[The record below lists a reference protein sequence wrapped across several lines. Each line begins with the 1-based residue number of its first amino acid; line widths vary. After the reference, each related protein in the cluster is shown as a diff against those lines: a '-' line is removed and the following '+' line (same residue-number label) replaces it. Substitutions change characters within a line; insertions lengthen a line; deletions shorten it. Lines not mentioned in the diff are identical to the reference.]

1 MKFAA
6 ITAENSWYFRDL
18 QRAAQLLD
26 SEFHCV
32 SFNDINSRIDGISET
47 VSFATN
53 QLDAIDA
60 VLVRSMPPGSLEQV
74 VFRMNALQQLAESG
88 MPVVNPP
95 RSMEIA
101 IDKYLC
107 LARLQTSG
115 INVPETFVCQ
125 TAIQAIEVFEN
136 LHAPAVV
143 KPVFGG
149 EGRGLMRVDDVDLAW
164 RTVKTLERCQSVIL
178 IQRFIPHDGFDIRIF
193 FVGDQCFAMKRRSID
208 DWRTNIRRG
217 AIAEPYQ
224 PTDEQVQTARQ
235 AAAICGCE
243 IAGVD
248 LLPNKSGTDYILEVN
263 AVPGWKAIGETLQV
277 DFARQIVTY
286 LADRTAGVLKTTN

>member
-1 MKFAA
+1 
-6 ITAENSWYFRDL
+6 
-18 QRAAQLLD
+18 
-26 SEFHCV
+26 
-32 SFNDINSRIDGISET
+32 
-47 VSFATN
+47 
-53 QLDAIDA
+53 
-60 VLVRSMPPGSLEQV
+60 
-74 VFRMNALQQLAESG
+74 

-107 LARLQTSG
+107 LARLQASG

-136 LHAPAVV
+136 LHTPAVV

-149 EGRGLMRVDDVDLAW
+149 EGRGLMRIDDIDLAW
-164 RTVKTLERCQSVIL
+164 RTFKTLERCQSVIL
-178 IQRFIPHDGFDIRIF
+178 LQRFIPHDGFDIRILI
-193 FVGDQCFAMKRRSID
+193 VGDQCFAMKRRSDD

-217 AIAEPYQ
+217 AIAEACQ
-224 PTDEQVQTARQ
+224 PTNEQLQTARQ

-277 DFARQIVTY
+277 DIAKQIVTY